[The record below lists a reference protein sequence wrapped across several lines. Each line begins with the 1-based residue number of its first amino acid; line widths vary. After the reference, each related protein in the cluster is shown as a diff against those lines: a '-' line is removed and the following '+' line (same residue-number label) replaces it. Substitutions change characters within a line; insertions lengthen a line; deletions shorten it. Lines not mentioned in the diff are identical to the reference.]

1 MNNKKM
7 YKKAGKKMMKKGGK
21 SSFGMLS
28 VKAGYDNNP
37 NPTAADRIVGAKK
50 GKMKKGGKKKM
61 MSYGMGGKKKMGYN
75 MGGMQ
80 QTTPPA
86 ASFIEPPIEQ
96 PFANQQAPVMQNP
109 AEFTAKKG
117 GKRKKS
123 VSVKKELKKM
133 RNVRDYMRNKKGG
146 EYMGNMKYKKGGVKK
161 ENGGEDENLSMRDL
175 RRKQREERREARR
188 NRRSDRKADREA
200 VKTLKRTSRLK
211 RRDRINDAGEETGM
225 TRSERRMDRR
235 ATRRASRT
243 FRKQERQARRTA
255 RKDMRSKQRSERSD
269 LRTRRKAAQDKLT
282 QDKLNKLNE
291 SESSSVKKKTKPV
304 DDASKVVNNTTTTKK
319 TEDKKTETK
328 KVTNHG
334 VSNDMSFSKAF
345 RTARNSHGGKGGVF
359 TWKGKKYHTGLKE
372 EMKKG
377 SEKSSEENKKE
388 ADKKNETPIK
398 QKQKTKTKPVVV
410 KTPKEQAATRDYTL
424 YPGSCFSAGT
434 LITTENGEVA
444 IEDIKV
450 DDMVKTYNEKTKEI
464 EIARVDEL
472 FVHEECGDGLIIN
485 GSINTTT
492 NHPFYIDG
500 KWVEGKDLKLGDEL
514 LNLDGSKQV
523 ITSMELNSE
532 SQTVY
537 NFEVPGNHNYYAEGV
552 LVHNKMKRGGYRR
565 RGGIK

>member
-50 GKMKKGGKKKM
+50 GKMMYGGMSKKKKM
-61 MSYGMGGKKKMGYN
+61 MGGKE
-75 MGGMQ
+75 
-80 QTTPPA
+80 TTPPA

-96 PFANQQAPVMQNP
+96 PFANQQAPMMQNP

-123 VSVKKELKKM
+123 VNVKKELKKM
-133 RNVRDYMRNKKGG
+133 RNVRDYMRKKEGG
-146 EYMGNMKYKKGGVKK
+146 EYMGKMKYKKGGVKK

-200 VKTLKRTSRLK
+200 VRTLKRTSRLK
-211 RRDRINDAGEETGM
+211 RRDKINDAGEETGM
-225 TRSERRMDRR
+225 TRDERRMDRR

-291 SESSSVKKKTKPV
+291 SDSSSVKKKTKPV
-304 DDASKVVNNTTTTKK
+304 DDASKVVKNTTTTKK

-359 TWKGKKYHTGLKE
+359 TWKGKKYNTNLRE
-372 EMKKG
+372 EE
-377 SEKSSEENKKE
+377 SKS
-388 ADKKNETPIK
+388 
-398 QKQKTKTKPVVV
+398 KTKTKTKTKSDGISKGLSDDLDKSNEKAKENINKVIPKEGSGSRGKDGQVVSTTSPGEGWT
-410 KTPKEQAATRDYTL
+410 KTP
-424 YPGSCFSAGT
+424 GT
-434 LITTENGEVA
+434 NVWSPPKKKKGG
-444 IEDIKV
+444 
-450 DDMVKTYNEKTKEI
+450 Y
-464 EIARVDEL
+464 
-472 FVHEECGDGLIIN
+472 
-485 GSINTTT
+485 
-492 NHPFYIDG
+492 
-500 KWVEGKDLKLGDEL
+500 
-514 LNLDGSKQV
+514 
-523 ITSMELNSE
+523 
-532 SQTVY
+532 
-537 NFEVPGNHNYYAEGV
+537 
-552 LVHNKMKRGGYRR
+552 KMGYRR
-565 RGGIK
+565 RGGRK